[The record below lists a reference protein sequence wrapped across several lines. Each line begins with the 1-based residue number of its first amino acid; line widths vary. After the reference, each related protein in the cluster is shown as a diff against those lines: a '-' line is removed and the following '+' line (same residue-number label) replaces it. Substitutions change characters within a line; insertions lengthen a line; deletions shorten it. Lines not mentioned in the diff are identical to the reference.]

1 MPSSENHVR
10 ALIRYFVVR
19 FQNRPDSEHQQAL
32 VRLAIAV
39 LMTTYLGGMA
49 LGGAT
54 GQYMAAT
61 FALICAETL
70 LGLGIIVHIGMRP
83 SVNVVRRVI
92 GMFGDYVSAGMVM
105 FLLEGVGAPFYIVL
119 LWVTVGNGLR
129 YGKRFLHAA
138 IAAAFTTMTLVVLN
152 TAFWQASP
160 ALAWGLVVGTVAIP
174 LYLSSLIRDLN
185 ATIDEARRVSKSKS
199 QFLADMSQEFRTPL
213 NGIVGMAELL
223 ATSSLSPE
231 QMESAEVIQT
241 SARSLQLLVD
251 DVLDVSALESGA
263 LKRSDVDF
271 RVSEIVKSVQVM
283 LMPTAMAKGIGFK
296 VAVQP
301 YVPNRLHGDAPH
313 LRQILL
319 NLGARAVRTALD
331 GRVAMN
337 VTLLG
342 DAGAGSVRLRFAVRH
357 VPARGAVVWDPR
369 LTGATQGAES
379 AVPDGSADTILAA
392 TIVRTL
398 TDLLGGA
405 MGSDSASGNGAQVW
419 VDLPFALADQDVDVH
434 PVLDQ
439 PANVVPFDDPCLR
452 HRARVRT
459 LRVLVA
465 DDQAANRLVVQ
476 RIVERAGHIVVPA
489 CDGVAALELARTGEY
504 DVAIIDMHLPRCNA
518 PRLIAELNRAVGEE
532 RTLPVIVLSAD
543 ATVGAMRAATEAGAQ
558 ACLSK
563 PIAIG
568 RLLEEL
574 ADVAVRSGAPG
585 LAAVEPATSVDN
597 RVIADLAAL
606 RLGPSF
612 VKDFVEQCIVD
623 AEGNLHAM
631 EGAII
636 AQHWSALNEAADALR
651 GVCVNLG
658 ARMLAS
664 RCAELMKLSPDVVR
678 REWRARLESIRAQLE
693 IVKTSARAEARQV
706 ENARPGHPGDPADSR
721 DPAPF
726 RRL

>member
-1 MPSSENHVR
+1 MR
-10 ALIRYFVVR
+10 ALIRFFVVR

-32 VRLAIAV
+32 VRLSIAV
-39 LMTTYLGGMA
+39 IMSAYLGAMMI
-49 LGGAT
+49 GGAA
-54 GQYMAAT
+54 GSHAVAT
-61 FALICAETL
+61 FALICVETL
-70 LGLGIIVHIGMRP
+70 LGIGILVHISMRP
-83 SVNVVRRVI
+83 SVNFARRAL
-92 GMFGDYVSAGMVM
+92 GMFGDYATTGMVM
-105 FLLEGVGAPFYIVL
+105 YLLQGVGAPFYIVI

-129 YGKRFLHAA
+129 YGRPFLHAA
-138 IAAAFTTMTLVVLN
+138 IAAACTTMTLVVLN

-160 ALAWGLVVGTVAIP
+160 ALAWGLVLGTVAIP

-263 LKRSDVDF
+263 LKRSDAEF

-301 YVPNRLHGDAPH
+301 HVPNRLLGDAPH

-342 DAGAGSVRLRFAVRH
+342 DAGVGSVRLRFAVRH

-369 LTGATQGAES
+369 LTGAPQGAEA
-379 AVPDGSADTILAA
+379 AVSNAGGDTVLAA

-398 TDLLGGA
+398 TELLGGS
-405 MGSDSASGNGAQVW
+405 MGSDNASGHGAQVW
-419 VDLPFALADQDVDVH
+419 VDLPFALADQDANAL
-434 PVLDQ
+434 PTLD
-439 PANVVPFDDPCLR
+439 PPENVVPFDDPCLR

-476 RIVERAGHIVVPA
+476 RIVERAGHMVVPA

-518 PRLIAELNRAVGEE
+518 LRLIAELNRAAGEE

-543 ATVGAMRAATEAGAQ
+543 ATVGAMRAAMDAGAQ

-563 PIAIG
+563 PIAIS

-574 ADVAVRSGAPG
+574 ADVAVRSGTPG
-585 LAAVEPATSVDN
+585 SAAVEPATSVDN

-606 RLGPSF
+606 RLGPTF
-612 VKDFVEQCIVD
+612 VKDFVEQCIAD

-678 REWRARLESIRAQLE
+678 REWRARLESIRTQLE
-693 IVKTSARAEARQV
+693 AVKTSARAEARQAMDQLSAPS
-706 ENARPGHPGDPADSR
+706 NDDPDARD
-721 DPAPF
+721 APPSW
-726 RRL
+726 RL